1 MSVAIYLKDKKNKI
15 QHKYHYVTKKI
26 ESPHGTIYQKETAKF
41 YKEKTQIKRLKTQ
54 IVKLTKNTEY
64 LL

>member
-41 YKEKTQIKRLKTQ
+41 YKEKTQIKRLKT
-54 IVKLTKNTEY
+54 
-64 LL
+64 